1 MTLKIEKIC
10 DPRCTSLRLIG
21 RIRAEDLDELKLQME
36 GNRPRLVFDLDGVT
50 LVDVEVVRFLG
61 ACEAGGIELLHC
73 SRYIREWILREQDRH
88 SVEPGG
94 ASASA

>member
-10 DPRCTSLRLIG
+10 DTRCTSLRLIG
-21 RIRAEDLDELKLQME
+21 RIRAEDLDELKSQME
-36 GNRPRLVFDLDGVT
+36 GSRPRLVFDLDGVT

>member
-61 ACEAGGIELLHC
+61 ACEADGIELLHC
-73 SRYIREWILREQDRH
+73 SRYIREWILREQDRD
-88 SVEPGG
+88 V
-94 ASASA
+94 